1 MKKTSILLFICVTAI
16 FAAGLLL
23 AGAFLARPQT
33 HLASAQKALGDYFG
47 TTAEID
53 RIRWAGSLTEPGLQ
67 LDSVVLK
74 GTESPGEGLPP
85 PNALSAEKI
94 RFMLDLPALLGR
106 RLHILS
112 IQLFNARMHLV
123 RTERGLHSGGLPM
136 DGAGW
141 KRGSSDRGNFVWS
154 VEKIGIVE
162 GDLEYEDVS
171 GNAPRSAHLSAIE
184 FNTRPPAIGQPIQFD
199 GRAGFLAKMPNATFE
214 GSFKKNSESAGWSAS
229 FKKIRMGLD
238 QITVRSLERAFPELE
253 GLGLRGKFEGAIS
266 GSIDKIVHDG
276 SHLLDLSGQF
286 KLEGVKCFVRAFK
299 SPIQDLNADLFF
311 DRDTIVLSQADGRI
325 AGGEFMGKA
334 ELRNLDKMDPN
345 AVFEFSADRVSLGAL
360 FPKPSGSR
368 AQLTGQA
375 AVAISGSVQGRSK
388 AEQLASLDCSGQ
400 VTLSDGWLMNTNI
413 LRMIFD
419 KLAASLPDGAQTLAR
434 TMPGELARQLSQNDT
449 GLAPAEIP
457 FQIGNGGIAY
467 PSFRIA
473 GDGFEINGSGQ
484 QGFGGDILFR
494 TIITLDARISS
505 YLMSVF
511 PDVAAAADSYGRLSL
526 PVLIAGT
533 TRNMRV
539 QPDTQYLIGR
549 ILGVRGVELIKK
561 LI

>member
-1 MKKTSILLFICVTAI
+1 MKKISVFLFFIIAVFVMALLV
-16 FAAGLLL
+16 L
-23 AGAFLARPQT
+23 AGSLFARPQAY
-33 HLASAQKALGDYFG
+33 LAAAQEALGQYFG
-47 TTAEID
+47 TTAVIKH
-53 RIRWAGSLTEPGLQ
+53 IGWTGSLMTPGLE

-74 GTESPGEGLPP
+74 GAEPSSKNVPT
-85 PNALSAEKI
+85 PNALSSEKI
-94 RFMLDLPALLGR
+94 RFMLDLPALLSR
-106 RLHILS
+106 RLRILS
-112 IQLFNARMHLV
+112 IQLLNPQMHLI
-123 RTERGLHSGGLPM
+123 RTERGLHSAGLPM
-136 DGAGW
+136 DGSGW
-141 KRGSSDRGNFVWS
+141 KKGAGKEGGFVWS
-154 VEKIGIVE
+154 VERIEVAG
-162 GDLEYEDVS
+162 GDLDYEDVT
-171 GNAPRSAHLSAIE
+171 GDAPRSAHLSAIE

-199 GRAGFLAKMPNATFE
+199 GRTGFLAKMPNATFE
-214 GSFKKNSESAGWSAS
+214 GSFKNDPKTPGWSAS
-229 FKKIRMGLD
+229 LKKIRMGLD

-266 GSIDKIVHDG
+266 GSVEKIVHDG
-276 SHLLDLSGQF
+276 SRLLELSGQF

-299 SPIQDLNADLFF
+299 SPFQDLNADLFF

-325 AGGEFMGKA
+325 AGGEFIGKA
-334 ELRNLDKMDPN
+334 ELRNLDKMDPD

-368 AQLTGQA
+368 VQLTGQA
-375 AVAISGSVQGRSK
+375 SIAISGSVQGRSK
-388 AEQLASLDCSGQ
+388 AAQLASLDCRGH
-400 VTLSDGWLMNTNI
+400 VTLSDGWLMNTNL

-419 KLAASLPDGAQTLAR
+419 KLAASLPDGAQTFAR

-505 YLMSVF
+505 YLMSIY